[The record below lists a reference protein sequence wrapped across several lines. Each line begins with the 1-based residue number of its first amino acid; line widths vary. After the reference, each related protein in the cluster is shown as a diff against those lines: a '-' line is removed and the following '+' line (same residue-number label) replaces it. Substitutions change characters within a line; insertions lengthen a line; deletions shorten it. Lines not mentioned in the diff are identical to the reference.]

1 MTRPIT
7 HQPDPA
13 LDLVLERVVDVPRE
27 LVWKAWTTPE
37 ILKRWFAPAPWT
49 TVACEIDL
57 RPGGR
62 FHTVMRSPE
71 GKDHPGTGCFL
82 EVVEHEK
89 LVWTSALGPGYRP
102 QASADGE
109 AFTFTAVISLEAHG
123 AGTRYTALVVHGDPV
138 SRKKHED
145 MGFHQGWSAA
155 LDQLIALMRPASS

>member
-1 MTRPIT
+1 MTRSIT

-37 ILKRWFAPAPWT
+37 ILKRWFTPAPWT

-102 QASADGE
+102 QASAERRRSRSRPSSRSKPTARAPGTPRSS
-109 AFTFTAVISLEAHG
+109 FTPIRCRGRSMRTWASTRGGAPRSIS
-123 AGTRYTALVVHGDPV
+123 
-138 SRKKHED
+138 
-145 MGFHQGWSAA
+145 
-155 LDQLIALMRPASS
+155 